1 VTRCPERHGA
11 SPGASPAGA
20 DLSES
25 GKQNGQKMGKG
36 EKKKDKKKE
45 KKEKLAW
52 SNPLLDVV
60 ESDEEDEDISPRD
73 VPTSPE
79 LLEPLSPQLDLET
92 GTPESGKKKGKKKN
106 GKKWQNGKKDKKK
119 AESNPMLDI
128 DVLGSD
134 EDISPR
140 DASPGPEL
148 EPPSPKLAS
157 ETGTGNTDPKGTVRW
172 LKQRIAKQTAREQE
186 MKLNWKYDPAIR
198 QERDL
203 GPIHPSWAF
212 AFHMGIKDDGAPKDK
227 WPKKQQWDDDDPIPL
242 EAWILCH
249 RLWKYDVHIQFRC
262 AAPQTRAF
270 ATTQPP
276 WWPCILRMTSRLAL
290 IGCCAAALQLF
301 LAGRRA
307 VLAGRPSVQGPGG
320 GGGQDEDQHAPQ
332 GDARDARVYA
342 RDGTGE

>member
-1 VTRCPERHGA
+1 
-11 SPGASPAGA
+11 
-20 DLSES
+20 
-25 GKQNGQKMGKG
+25 MGKG

-262 AAPQTRAF
+262 AAPSDARICNHAAPLVALYLAHDLAPRTNRVLCGCATAF
-270 ATTQPP
+270 PRWAT
-276 WWPCILRMTSRLAL
+276 
-290 IGCCAAALQLF
+290 CCACWSAF
-301 LAGRRA
+301 RTRSRWRRRA
-307 VLAGRPSVQGPGG
+307 R
-320 GGGQDEDQHAPQ
+320 
-332 GDARDARVYA
+332 
-342 RDGTGE
+342 

>member
-1 VTRCPERHGA
+1 
-11 SPGASPAGA
+11 
-20 DLSES
+20 
-25 GKQNGQKMGKG
+25 MGKG

-203 GPIHPSWAF
+203 GPIHPSWTF

-262 AAPQTRAF
+262 AAPSDARICNHAAPLVALYLAHDLAPRTNRVLCGCATAF
-270 ATTQPP
+270 PRWAT
-276 WWPCILRMTSRLAL
+276 
-290 IGCCAAALQLF
+290 CCACWSAF
-301 LAGRRA
+301 RTRSRWRRRA
-307 VLAGRPSVQGPGG
+307 R
-320 GGGQDEDQHAPQ
+320 
-332 GDARDARVYA
+332 
-342 RDGTGE
+342 